1 MLQFTELTKKLS
13 NEEGLAG
20 LGAGMDTH
28 ESFWKGRIE

>member
-20 LGAGMDTH
+20 LGRGWTH
-28 ESFWKGRIE
+28 MNLSGKGE